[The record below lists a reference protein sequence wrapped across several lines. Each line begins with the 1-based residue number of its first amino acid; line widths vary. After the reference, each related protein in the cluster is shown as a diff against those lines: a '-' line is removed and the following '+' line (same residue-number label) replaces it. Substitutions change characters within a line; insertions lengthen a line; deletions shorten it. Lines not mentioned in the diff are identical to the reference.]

1 MRRFRSLLLIGAIG
15 LALAPTASFAQPD
28 FTGELDN
35 TGLEVYGT
43 ADAGDIRTTIA
54 GAIQALL
61 GILGIVF
68 LILIIYAGF
77 LWMTAGGN
85 SDRVKK
91 ARSLLLNSV
100 IGLIII
106 VSAYAISDFV
116 LQSLQDAANTTPD
129 SE

>member
-1 MRRFRSLLLIGAIG
+1 MLVVGALG
-15 LALAPTASFAQPD
+15 LTILPATAMAQPD

-35 TGLEVYGT
+35 AGVQIYGSADT
-43 ADAGDIRTTIA
+43 ATIESTIA
-54 GAIQALL
+54 AAIQALL
-61 GILGIVF
+61 GFLGIVF

-116 LQSLQDAANTTPD
+116 LQSLQDAVNNP
-129 SE
+129 SP